1 MFTRA
6 MRHFPRRAADH
17 AIHWRVRGTAL
28 HRISRTVDVCPS
40 GVFVETMSPS
50 LEGTALV
57 MRVPALGNAEIPG
70 VVVRRSE
77 RGMGIALLQPL
88 AVS

>member
-1 MFTRA
+1 
-6 MRHFPRRAADH
+6 MRRFPRRAADH
-17 AIHWRVRGTAL
+17 AIHWRVRGSTL

-57 MRVPALGNAEIPG
+57 MRVPAFGDAEISG

-77 RGMGIALLQPL
+77 RGMGVELTQAL
-88 AVS
+88 AVSAS